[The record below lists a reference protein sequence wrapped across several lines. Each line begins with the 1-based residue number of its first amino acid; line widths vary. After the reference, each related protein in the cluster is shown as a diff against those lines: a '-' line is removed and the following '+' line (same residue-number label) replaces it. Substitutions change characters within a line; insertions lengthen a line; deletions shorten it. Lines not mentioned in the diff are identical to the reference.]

1 MEDNSIMWLVIA
13 VVAGYYLYTTSAV
26 STTTTTASSTTPYMA
41 VGPNGVIGTYQGVAA
56 TVSGYPLCDVLHGY
70 SNAPCRLV

>member
-13 VVAGYYLYTTSAV
+13 AVVGYYLYTTSAV
-26 STTTTTASSTTPYMA
+26 STTTASSTTPYMA
-41 VGPNGVIGTYQGVAA
+41 VGSNGVIGTYQGVAA